1 MDRSVGWWPCGLR
14 GGSWPPPT
22 ASICR
27 GSSEPRG
34 NAATAPAG
42 RCSQL
47 RRRQQPRTVLSTRPQ
62 SALGCADG
70 FGDGAMVAASL
81 CACAAPGGG
90 RGLECGNAL
99 LGNQKSAL
107 GNRKYAP
114 LANRKRL
121 KTGTPW
127 RRGSGPSAAPR
138 PFGASRPRKSNERE
152 SRGAALSPPGSGSV
166 NALGSAECLC
176 PAWGGWRASEASPW
190 VSGRERWCER
200 LRLGSAVRL
209 RAPSSQKPTR
219 SGWWPRC
226 AGCGGPPSNWGRCSA
241 SKLQGILERVRH
253 GADFMPRW
261 QSTRVLDEELGS
273 SWRDKLTEFE
283 EIPFAAASIGQVH
296 RGVLRDGT
304 AVAVKIQYPGIAQ
317 SIRSDVSNVLTL
329 LKLSSALPEGL
340 FAEQALEVLQT
351 ELEWECDY
359 RREAEC
365 TRAFRQLLGGDPF
378 FGVPRVVPEL
388 SSSRVLATELGSGVP
403 LDRCRPLPQHLR
415 DQLCT
420 HLLRLCLRELFEFR
434 FMQTDPNWTNF
445 LYDSRSHRVM
455 LLDFGASRSF
465 DKEFTDH
472 YIEMIRAAAERDRD
486 KVVQKCRDLKF
497 LTGYES
503 EEQETAHAEAVLVL
517 AEAFSGVQPFDFGGS
532 GRRVRELLPP
542 LFRHRLAPPP
552 PPTYSLHRK
561 LGGTLLGCARLG
573 GRVHCRQLF
582 EERYELY
589 WGIDPPKK

>member
-1 MDRSVGWWPCGLR
+1 MRRAWRWAWLRVRERVAWKPKERAWKPEVRPPCKPEALENRNPMATRIRSFRSAAALR
-14 GGSWPPPT
+14 G
-22 ASICR
+22 
-27 GSSEPRG
+27 
-34 NAATAPAG
+34 
-42 RCSQL
+42 
-47 RRRQQPRTVLSTRPQ
+47 LS
-62 SALGCADG
+62 A
-70 FGDGAMVAASL
+70 
-81 CACAAPGGG
+81 
-90 RGLECGNAL
+90 EEI
-99 LGNQKSAL
+99 
-107 GNRKYAP
+107 
-114 LANRKRL
+114 KR
-121 KTGTPW
+121 
-127 RRGSGPSAAPR
+127 A
-138 PFGASRPRKSNERE
+138 RE
-152 SRGAALSPPGSGSV
+152 SRGRSEPPRQRLSERARERRVPVSRLGRLASFGGLAVGLGAGAVVRAAQARLSGEAPSPLLSEANAERLVATLCRVRGAALK
-166 NALGSAECLC
+166 LGQMLSIQD
-176 PAWGGWRASEASPW
+176 
-190 VSGRERWCER
+190 
-200 LRLGSAVRL
+200 
-209 RAPSSQKPTR
+209 SSLLNPQ
-219 SGWWPRC
+219 
-226 AGCGGPPSNWGRCSA
+226 
-241 SKLQGILERVRH
+241 LQGILERVRH